1 MRRRTSVALRYD
13 SRLPAPLV
21 VARGKGE
28 LAERLLAIAEQH
40 SIPIVDSGEL
50 AESLYAVD
58 PGELVPESFYET
70 VAEVLGFVWRLHLSS
85 GGETK
90 KGVG

>member
-1 MRRRTSVALRYD
+1 
-13 SRLPAPLV
+13 
-21 VARGKGE
+21 
-28 LAERLLAIAEQH
+28 
-40 SIPIVDSGEL
+40 
-50 AESLYAVD
+50 VD

-85 GGETK
+85 GNETK